1 MSKEKQ
7 IEELTNEYT
16 RGCNEVCDW
25 AIKTIKN
32 IPTADVVPKSEVD
45 RAYERGLE
53 RGKKDN
59 VCGFSAEEIAQK
71 VEKIA
76 IELEAMRMAANSYKM
91 HYENARVE
99 VAREIF
105 EEIESISSDYPIYGN
120 VNTVILS
127 ERDLAFIKKK
137 YTEGKDEQASIQ
149 TDHKEE
155 FKK

>member
-1 MSKEKQ
+1 MARYAEWNSFIQNLKTD
-7 IEELTNEYT
+7 IWGVTNV
-16 RGCNEVCDW
+16 NEVGIAFDK
-25 AIKTIKN
+25 AK
-32 IPTADVVPKSEVD
+32 ADVVPKSEV
-45 RAYERGLE
+45 
-53 RGKKDN
+53 
-59 VCGFSAEEIAQK
+59 
-71 VEKIA
+71 EK
-76 IELEAMRMAANSYKM
+76 M
-91 HYENARVE
+91 ENAYYRATRKANKNAITAIQNAKQE

-105 EEIESISSDYPIYGN
+105 EEIESISSDFPIYGN